1 MIAISRLPG
10 SAARVLA
17 AAQTAAAAR
26 AHVRMGK
33 FGQDSSLQVG
43 LRLSTSDAKIG
54 ADSDAQKAASE
65 RARLAATSP
74 GQPTDRYRD
83 DDEELEAQCFCIAI
97 LAGLLC
103 CLSGRD

>member
-1 MIAISRLPG
+1 
-10 SAARVLA
+10 
-17 AAQTAAAAR
+17 
-26 AHVRMGK
+26 MGK
-33 FGQDSSLQVG
+33 FGQDSSLQAG

-54 ADSDAQKAASE
+54 ADSDAQKASE